1 MAFPQK
7 DWNVPDYFKPTLLPR
22 SETTHISARMN
33 RLAAGKLQLEAGND
47 RTDAG
52 TDWPKASRAALQAPQ
67 WLGVLGLL
75 VMLGTLAFGGAVLLD
90 ARRDTWHQAEQAS
103 SNLVLALERDI
114 TRTVATYDLSLQ
126 GAADAMRLP
135 GIETISP
142 ELRHATLFD
151 RAATAEYL
159 GSMLVLD
166 AAGDIVADSTA
177 VTPHRLN
184 LVDRDYFTIHRDRTD
199 AGLFISRPFRSR
211 LRGGDASIAIS
222 RRLSNADG
230 SFAGVVVGTLR
241 LAYFEELFGR
251 LDIGTRGSITL
262 LSSNGYIVARYPSLG
277 DTLGKD
283 ISGSETARRILLART
298 GQFTAHSAVD
308 GVERLF
314 SYRGIGDLPL
324 AVNVAVSVDGIYQ
337 AWWRKAVMTGG
348 LLLMLSGATLALCLL
363 FRREMLRR
371 LKAEQ
376 ALMASARHLQVMA
389 STDPLTGLANRR
401 AFGDRLGEAWQDAA
415 RARMPLSLLMMDAD
429 CFKAFN
435 DAYGH
440 PAGDAVLQAIAGC
453 IGGCLLR
460 PRDLGARFGGEEF
473 TVVLPDVDAAGALVV
488 AERIRNAVLALDIV
502 HRGGPAGLVSISIGV
517 ATAFPQFGGVSGVL
531 VQDAD
536 AALYRAKH
544 AGRNRVA
551 VAGVHRQSWPAKE
564 LAGRDR

>member
-1 MAFPQK
+1 M
-7 DWNVPDYFKPTLLPR
+7 
-22 SETTHISARMN
+22 HISSKMDWRAVR
-33 RLAAGKLQLEAGND
+33 KLRLEAGED
-47 RTDAG
+47 RPDAG
-52 TDWPKASRAALQAPQ
+52 TDWSKASHATLHAPR

-75 VMLGTLAFGGAVLLD
+75 VMLGTLALGGVVLLD
-90 ARRDTWHQAEQAS
+90 ARRDTWRQAEQAS

-126 GAADAMRLP
+126 GAAEAMHLP
-135 GIETISP
+135 DIGQISP
-142 ELRHATLFD
+142 ELRHAALFD

-159 GSMLVLD
+159 GSLLVLD
-166 AAGDIVADSTA
+166 AAGEIVADSTA
-177 VTPHRLN
+177 VTPHHLN
-184 LVDRDYFTIHRDRTD
+184 LADRDYFTVHRDRTD
-199 AGLFISRPFRSR
+199 AGLYVSRPFRSR

-230 SFAGVVVGTLR
+230 SFVGVVVGTLR
-241 LAYFEELFGR
+241 LAYFEDLFGR
-251 LDIGTRGSITL
+251 LDVGARGSITL
-262 LSSNGYIVARYPSLG
+262 MSKDGYIVARHPSLG
-277 DTLGKD
+277 DILEKN
-283 ISGSETARRILLART
+283 ISGSEASRRILLART

-324 AVNVAVSVDGIYQ
+324 VVNVAMSVDGIYQ
-337 AWWRKAVMTGG
+337 AWWRKAVMTGA
-348 LLLMLSGATLALCLL
+348 LLLVLSGATLALCLL
-363 FRREMLRR
+363 FRREMLHR
-371 LKAEQ
+371 LTAEQ
-376 ALMASARHLQVMA
+376 ALMASARKLQVMA
-389 STDPLTGLANRR
+389 STDSLTGLANRR

-415 RARMPLSLLMMDAD
+415 RARVPLSLLMLDAD

-473 TVVLPDVDAAGALVV
+473 TVLLPDVDAAGALVV
-488 AERIRNAVLALDIV
+488 AERIRSAVLALDVV
-502 HRGGPAGLVSISIGV
+502 HRGGPAGLVSVSIGV
-517 ATAFPQFGGVSGVL
+517 AAVFPQSGDVAGLL

-551 VAGVHRQSWPAKE
+551 VAGPDSRRA
-564 LAGRDR
+564 AA

>member
-1 MAFPQK
+1 M
-7 DWNVPDYFKPTLLPR
+7 
-22 SETTHISARMN
+22 HISSRMDW
-33 RLAAGKLQLEAGND
+33 LAVTKLRREPGED
-47 RTDAG
+47 RPDAG
-52 TDWPKASRAALQAPQ
+52 TDWPEASHAAQQAPR
-67 WLGVLGLL
+67 WLGLLGLL
-75 VMLGTLAFGGAVLLD
+75 VMFGTLALGGVVLLD
-90 ARRDTWHQAEQAS
+90 ARQDTWRQAEQAS

-126 GAADAMRLP
+126 GAADAMHLP
-135 GIETISP
+135 GLGTISP
-142 ELRHATLFD
+142 ELRHAAVFD

-159 GSMLVLD
+159 GSLLVLD

-177 VTPHRLN
+177 VMPHHLN
-184 LVDRDYFTIHRDRTD
+184 LADRDYFTVHRDRTD
-199 AGLFISRPFRSR
+199 AGVFVSRPFRSR

-230 SFAGVVVGTLR
+230 SFAGAVVGTLR

-251 LDIGTRGSITL
+251 FDVGARGSITL
-262 LSSNGYIVARYPSLG
+262 VSNNGYIVARHPSLG

-283 ISGSETARRILLART
+283 ISGSETARRVLLART
-298 GQFTAHSAVD
+298 GQFTGHSAVD

-324 AVNVAVSVDGIYQ
+324 VVNVAVSVDGIYRE
-337 AWWRKAVMTGG
+337 WWRKAIMTGG
-348 LLLMLSGATLALCLL
+348 LLLVLSGATLVLCLL

-371 LKAEQ
+371 LTAEQ
-376 ALMASARHLQVMA
+376 ALMASAGHLKVMA

-401 AFGDRLGEAWQDAA
+401 AFGERLSEAWQDAA
-415 RARMPLSLLMMDAD
+415 RARAPLSLLMMDAD

-435 DAYGH
+435 DAHGH

-453 IGGCLLR
+453 IGRCLRR
-460 PRDLGARFGGEEF
+460 PRDLGIRFGGEEF
-473 TVVLPDVDAAGALVV
+473 TVLLPGLDSAGASVV

-502 HRGGPAGLVSISIGV
+502 HRGGPAGLVSVSIG
-517 ATAFPQFGGVSGVL
+517 AAAAFPHFGGVSGVL

-551 VAGVHRQSWPAKE
+551 VAGTDSRKA
-564 LAGRDR
+564 AA